1 MKSQLHQIDFKTVYF
16 VTNGKENAQTKAHSI
31 LSQHMHPNDLVE
43 DVLETSNDYANLVDI
58 INEDEIINDPYAK
71 QPMPPKTYYI
81 KKTNSNNH
89 CIHYQVPK
97 GNRGIEKGIQF
108 LSHNN
113 LKQFE
118 DILIEANYTKI
129 KPKD

>member
-16 VTNGKENAQTKAHSI
+16 VTNGKEDAQTKAHSI
-31 LSQHMHPNDLVE
+31 ISEHIHPNDLVE
-43 DVLETSNDYANLVDI
+43 DVLETSNDYADYVDI
-58 INEDEIINDPYAK
+58 INKDEIIDDPYAQ

-89 CIHYQVPK
+89 CIHYKAPK
-97 GNRGIEKGIQF
+97 GNGGIEKGIQF

-113 LKQFE
+113 LEQFE

-129 KPKD
+129 TPKN